1 MADIPR
7 VARWRQRN
15 REAGKQALTIW
26 LTTDDKTRL
35 LDMAQQQH
43 TSPSAIITA
52 ALAQYQ
58 PTRPVASTDADTVQI
73 RLLIQEILS
82 DQLPRRIREVMAAQG
97 HATETDTDTVT
108 DTPSTDT
115 VTEPVTEPVTE
126 TPAHPDLAE
135 EVLEMLTGV
144 TYDTSRYKLGKL
156 CRRGHD
162 YEGTG

>member
-35 LDMAQQQH
+35 LDLAQQH

-52 ALAQYQ
+52 ALAQYP
-58 PTRPVASTDADTVQI
+58 PTRPVASTDTDTAQI

-82 DQLPRRIREVMAAQG
+82 DQLPRRIREVMATQG

-115 VTEPVTEPVTE
+115 VTDIV
-126 TPAHPDLAE
+126 
-135 EVLEMLTGV
+135 
-144 TYDTSRYKLGKL
+144 SRWREIRN
-156 CRRGHD
+156 C
-162 YEGTG
+162 